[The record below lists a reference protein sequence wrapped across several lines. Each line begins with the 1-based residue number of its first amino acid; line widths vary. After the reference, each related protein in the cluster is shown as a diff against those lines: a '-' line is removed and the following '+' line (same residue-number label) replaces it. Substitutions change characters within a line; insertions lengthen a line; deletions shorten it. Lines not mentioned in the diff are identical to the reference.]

1 MPRIPILKLGTP
13 IESPP
18 PRLNSYTPSLS
29 LESLQLGIDNI
40 RNDVW
45 LSPEFTKVAG
55 AHIAKLIAKYGN
67 IEGLMA
73 AEPVQKSMFSKLVPG
88 AAKRN
93 PELKTVLLELHKS
106 ALNRAKAEGN
116 PAIDLLAR
124 VSVIKF
130 LRAELTAQYAKA
142 LERCRDTLKSYEGL
156 RQQKALEYRE
166 TVAAFQIAKKRV
178 IRRVGQEL
186 LRMLREIERE
196 SLATMRRSL
205 FGDQPSADYQ
215 IFLHQFILLEESR
228 DSYLAAEHYVLIG
241 GFENDPDS
249 FGNIHAVACEFLRS
263 VVPQDEVSQSN
274 QDHPSEYQPS
284 RDQLSQPHPIHD
296 AQLDAWLNAP
306 ENAGELVG
314 TGEPSER
321 QFKERLD
328 RWVELL
334 EREGLLDLV
343 IAAYEVVSLIPE
355 FTPLLDPQQLKYA
368 LVIRKERD
376 RVEKL
381 IEEHGKLSRRSL
393 QAAAD
398 RVAGCSGAQRG
409 KFAARLLRDFM
420 MYHRDRRRLEVLNR
434 ALEKVNLIGN
444 EKLRDLSSLN
454 GTLYEFLV
462 AEESKTSRDRAVV
475 RHVILKADVRDSS
488 RLTRSLLQ
496 KDMNPASYFS
506 LNFYDPVNKLLGKY
520 GATKVFVEGDAIILA
535 MLEREGDPGLSVA
548 RACVLAREMMEIVGG
563 YNQLLQRAG
572 LPSLELGVGISFQ
585 DSSPMYLLDGDHR
598 IMISDALNESDRLSS
613 CDKRIRM
620 AMQGMSVPF
629 NVYEFRASEG
639 TDAERLKY
647 NVGGIRISEA
657 AFQRLRQEISLEECK
672 LDFPR
677 LWGNEIIR
685 YWTALVPVGADIFR
699 RLLVRVSQTPIV
711 KPAEFT
717 LVRWT
722 ETQIY
727 EVCTNPAVYT
737 AFEKAVAQAQS

>member
-1 MPRIPILKLGTP
+1 MPRIPILKLGAQV
-13 IESPP
+13 EAPP
-18 PRLNSYTPSLS
+18 PQLNSYTPTLS

-40 RNDVW
+40 RHDVW

-67 IEGLMA
+67 IEVLMS
-73 AEPVQKSMFSKLVPG
+73 AEPAQKSMFSKLVPG

-93 PELKTVLLELHKS
+93 PELKTVLLELHKT
-106 ALNRAKAEGN
+106 ALNRAKAEGA
-116 PAIDLLAR
+116 PAIDLLVR
-124 VSVIKF
+124 LSVIKF
-130 LRAELTAQYAKA
+130 LRAELTAQYTKA
-142 LERCRDTLKSYEGL
+142 LERCREMLKSYEGL

-166 TVAAFQIAKKRV
+166 TVAAFQIAKKHV
-178 IRRVGQEL
+178 LRRVGQEL

-205 FGDQPSADYQ
+205 FGEQPSADYQ
-215 IFLHQFILLEESR
+215 IFLHHFVFLEESR
-228 DSYLAAEHYVLIG
+228 DSYLTAEHYVLIG

-249 FGNIHAVACEFLRS
+249 FGNIHALACEFLRS
-263 VVPQDEVSQSN
+263 VVP
-274 QDHPSEYQPS
+274 P
-284 RDQLSQPHPIHD
+284 DQVIDD
-296 AQLDAWLNAP
+296 AQLDGWLNAP

-321 QFKERLD
+321 QFKQRLD
-328 RWVELL
+328 LWLELL
-334 EREGLLDLV
+334 EREELLDMI
-343 IAAYEVVSLIPE
+343 IAAYEVVPLISE

-368 LVIRKERD
+368 LVVRKERD

-381 IEEHGKLSRRSL
+381 IEEHGKLSRRNL

-398 RVAGCSGAQRG
+398 RVSGCSGAQRG
-409 KFAARLLRDFM
+409 KIAARLMRDFM
-420 MYHRDRRRLEVLNR
+420 LYHRDRRRLEVLNG

-444 EKLRDLSSLN
+444 EKLRDLSGLN

-462 AEESKTSRDRAVV
+462 AEESKKAGDRAVL

-496 KDMNPASYFS
+496 KEMNPASYFS

-535 MLEREGDPGLSVA
+535 ILERDGDPALSVA
-548 RACVLAREMMEIVGG
+548 RTCVLAREMMEIVGG

-572 LPSLELGVGISFQ
+572 LPSLELGVGISYQ

-639 TDAERLKY
+639 NDAERLKY

-657 AFQRLRQEISLEECK
+657 AFQRLREEISLEECK

-699 RLLVRVSQTPIV
+699 RLVIRVSQTPIV

-737 AFEKAVAQAQS
+737 AFDKAVAQSQR